1 MENTVE
7 NWQSEDQL
15 QAACFKWFDNTYPEY
30 RGTLFAVPNGGKRE
44 MKYIKNVGMV
54 PVEANRFKATGVIA
68 GVSDMVWVLP
78 VNVEF
83 LEFKLPGKVQQQ
95 SQIEFMNRVRRLGHD
110 YIILYSLWN
119 FQQYVKFKIKYYYGK
134 G

>member
-30 RGTLFAVPNGGKRE
+30 RGTLFAVPNGGSRDAR
-44 MKYIKNVGMV
+44 
-54 PVEANRFKATGVIA
+54 EANKFKATGVIA
-68 GVSDMVWVLP
+68 GVSDMIWVLP

-83 LEFKLPGKVQQQ
+83 LEFKLPGKTQQKP
-95 SQIEFMNRVRRLGHD
+95 QIEFMNRVRKLGHE
-110 YIILYSLWN
+110 YVLLYSLWN
-119 FQQYVKFKIKYYYGK
+119 FQHYIKTKIKYYYGK